1 MQRYVHNVYRS
12 HAQSGEGFDTPSAPC
27 VPVNKGQD
35 IHLRTIEDIGHARE
49 SARPILN
56 RVLRKTEAGTRWS
69 LNFVLL
75 PNRPRTVHNQTVT
88 NRGNVVKNL
97 FVRNLG
103 PEVTHE
109 LRRLFEAYGQSS
121 EWQHAKRSYLGRE
134 LRSTQTRTPS
144 SIGERGPR
152 RRGLRGRVGECLW
165 LQGLLGQLWTITFF
179 LHRSEARLVWC
190 RNPGRS
196 QAGA

>member
-56 RVLRKTEAGTRWS
+56 RVLRKTEAGSRWS

-75 PNRPRTVHNQTVT
+75 PNRPRTLHNQTVT
-88 NRGNVVKNL
+88 DRGNVVKNL
-97 FVRNLG
+97 FVGNLG

-109 LRRLFEAYGQSS
+109 
-121 EWQHAKRSYLGRE
+121 E
-134 LRSTQTRTPS
+134 LRGCSKPTDR
-144 SIGERGPR
+144 
-152 RRGLRGRVGECLW
+152 
-165 LQGLLGQLWTITFF
+165 
-179 LHRSEARLVWC
+179 WC
-190 RNPGRS
+190 RFISSWIATLGCRAALHS
-196 QAGA
+196 